1 MRLERAPGIRPVNGE
16 GMSEQRQGKWD
27 RIARDGAFDA
37 VVVGGGING
46 IGVYRDLALQ
56 GVRVLLV
63 ERNDFCSGCSS
74 ALSRMIH
81 GGLRYLENG
90 EFDLVRESLR
100 ERDALLVNAPH
111 LVHPLPTVIPIG
123 SLFSGLL
130 NSAASFFGFSGQPS
144 RRGAVP
150 IKLGLTL
157 YDWVTRKRRLLPKHR
172 FRGAKATRN
181 TWPGLT
187 GAIRCSATY
196 HDAWISHPERLG
208 LELVREAEEVAP
220 DCVALNYACLE
231 PAGSGFVVRDQV
243 SGRTEEIS
251 AKILVNATGAWLDDA
266 IDELAGNSSHE
277 RLVSGTKGSHLIL
290 DNPALEKALGGHM
303 VYFENSDGRVCIVF
317 PFFGKVL
324 AGSTDIRVK
333 TAERV
338 RCEPEEE
345 AYILGSLRLVFPE
358 IDFNADDVV
367 FSYSGIRPLPKSDH
381 DFTGRISRGHFT
393 KRIEGPVPQIC
404 MIGGKWTT
412 FRAFAEQ
419 ATDEVLSELGRTRQV
434 GTLSR
439 PIGGGKDFPDAAVIL
454 ERDLI
459 SGYGIGPARAAHL
472 VATYGTTATELL
484 AFCQGRSDDV
494 ALSPQTEITAAEI
507 AFLASR
513 ESVVTLADIVLR
525 RTTLAIQGLIS
536 EELLDKLAA
545 VAGEELGWSD
555 AERGFQRDRL
565 IEDLSTYH
573 GVSFEDRRNQ
583 DTSRSRIC
591 V

>member
-1 MRLERAPGIRPVNGE
+1 
-16 GMSEQRQGKWD
+16 MSEQRQEKWD
-27 RIARDGAFDA
+27 RVARDGVFDA

-130 NSAASFFGFSGQPS
+130 NSAASFFGFSGQPAS
-144 RRGAVP
+144 RGAVP

-157 YDWVTRKRRLLPKHR
+157 YDWVTRKRRLLPKHE
-172 FRGAKATRN
+172 FRGAQATRE

-187 GAIRCSATY
+187 GSIRCSATY

-208 LELVREAEEVAP
+208 LELVREVEREAP
-220 DCVALNYACLE
+220 DCVALNYARLE
-231 PAGSGFVVRDQV
+231 PDGDGFLLRDEV
-243 SGRTEEIS
+243 SGRSEKIS
-251 AKILVNATGAWLDDA
+251 AKIIVNATGAWLDDA
-266 IDELAGNSSHE
+266 IDELAGNASHE

-358 IDFNADDVV
+358 IDFSANDVV

-393 KRIEGPVPQIC
+393 TRIDGPVPQIC

-419 ATDEVLSELGRTRQV
+419 AADEVLGELGRTRQV
-434 GTLSR
+434 GTLTL
-439 PIGGGKDFPDAAVIL
+439 PIGGGRNFPQKAATL
-454 ERDLI
+454 ERDLTAKF
-459 SGYGIGPARAAHL
+459 GIDPKRAAHL
-472 VATYGTTATELL
+472 AETYGTAALELL
-484 AFCQGRSDDV
+484 AFCRGRADDEV
-494 ALSPQTEITAAEI
+494 LGSETEITAAEVV
-507 AFLASR
+507 FLAR
-513 ESVVTLADIVLR
+513 HESVVTLADIVLR
-525 RTTLAIQGLIS
+525 RTTLAIRGLLS
-536 EELLDKLAA
+536 ETLLDKLAA
-545 VAGEELGWSD
+545 AAGEELGWSEE
-555 AERGFQRDRL
+555 ARAQQRDRL
-565 IEDLSTYH
+565 IEDLSIYH
-573 GVSFEDRRNQ
+573 GVSLDGRRNEN
-583 DTSRSRIC
+583 TSRSRIC

>member
-1 MRLERAPGIRPVNGE
+1 MRLERAPDICPANGE
-16 GMSEQRQGKWD
+16 GMSEQRQEKWD

-130 NSAASFFGFSGQPS
+130 NSAASFFGFSGQPAS
-144 RRGAVP
+144 RGAVP

-157 YDWVTRKRRLLPKHR
+157 YDWVTRKRRLLPKHQ
-172 FRGAKATRN
+172 FRGAKATRD
-181 TWPGLT
+181 TWPGLS

-208 LELVREAEEVAP
+208 LELVRDVEEAAP

-231 PAGSGFVVRDQV
+231 PEGDEFFLRDEV
-243 SGRTEEIS
+243 SGRRERIS
-251 AKILVNATGAWLDDA
+251 AKIIVNATGAWLDDA
-266 IDELAGNSSHE
+266 IDELAGNSGHE

-303 VYFENSDGRVCIVF
+303 VYFENADGRVCIVF

-358 IDFNADDVV
+358 IDFSAEDIV

-393 KRIEGPVPQIC
+393 TRIEGPVPQIC

-419 ATDEVLSELGRTRQV
+419 AADEVLGALGRTRKVQTQ
-434 GTLSR
+434 TL
-439 PIGGGKDFPDAAVIL
+439 PIGGGKGFPQAATVL
-454 ERDLI
+454 ERDLAAKYDI
-459 SGYGIGPARAAHL
+459 SLGRAAHL
-472 VATYGTTATELL
+472 AGTYGTTAVKLL
-484 AFCQGRSDDV
+484 AFCQGRPDDQGL
-494 ALSPQTEITAAEI
+494 ATGTEITAAEV
-507 AFLASR
+507 AFLAR
-513 ESVVTLADIVLR
+513 HENVVTLADIVLR
-525 RTTLAIQGLIS
+525 RTTLAIRGLLS

-545 VAGEELGWSD
+545 IAGEELGWSEEECKD
-555 AERGFQRDRL
+555 QRDRL

-573 GVSFEDRRNQ
+573 GVSLDGRRNE
-583 DTSRSRIC
+583 DMSRSRIC